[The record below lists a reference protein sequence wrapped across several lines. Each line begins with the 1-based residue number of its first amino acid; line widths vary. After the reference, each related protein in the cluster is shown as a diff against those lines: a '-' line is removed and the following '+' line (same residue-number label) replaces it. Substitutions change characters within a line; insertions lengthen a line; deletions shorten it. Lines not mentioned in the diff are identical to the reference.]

1 MSSLL
6 RLRGGLLA
14 VALFVPASAAQAA
27 PAPDENAVKID
38 KYLPDD
44 TGGVF
49 VVDVK
54 QILASKTFTKE
65 LKKQVEELLKLDQV
79 QMVLKDTGFDPLK
92 DIDRVVLAITPGA
105 EGMSGPFL
113 LVEGRFD
120 AAKLTAKAADL
131 AKQFPIIKEIEI
143 GKTKAYE
150 LGLPGQP
157 AYVALVD
164 KGVFVLSAS
173 KPEMAETIEKAG
185 GKRKTE
191 FKSKS
196 LAKLIAKMD
205 PQLAVN
211 VACAGEMPTGGS
223 ARSVPG
229 GGIVRMVRTLAD
241 EGIDA
246 VTGGVSVGED
256 IKGKIHFTTRD
267 ADTAKKLAAEFE
279 VGLARMHE
287 EIAREAVRN
296 KDLAPVVEVVK
307 TIKSSVNEQTI
318 TTEGKGTAAS
328 VEAFIKA
335 MFFEFGRAE
344 TPVPPPPAP
353 AKAIPPPPAPGK

>member
-1 MSSLL
+1 MSSLF
-6 RLRGGLLA
+6 RWCGGLLG
-14 VALFVPASAAQAA
+14 VALLLAASAAQAA
-27 PAPDENAVKID
+27 PAPDEPAVKID

-54 QILASKTFTKE
+54 QILASKSFTKD

-105 EGMSGPFL
+105 QGMSGPFL

-120 AAKLTAKAADL
+120 AAKLTAKLADL
-131 AKQFPIIKEIEI
+131 GKQFPIIKEIEI

-164 KGVFVLSAS
+164 KGVFVLTAS
-173 KPEMAETIEKAG
+173 KTEMAEAVEKAG

-191 FKSKS
+191 FKSKG

-205 PQLAVN
+205 PKLAVN
-211 VACAGEMPTGGS
+211 VACAGEMVTGGS
-223 ARSVPG
+223 AQSDLPG
-229 GGIVRMVRTLAD
+229 GPRRITVRTLAD
-241 EGIDA
+241 EGIDS
-246 VTGGVSVGED
+246 VTGGVTVGDD
-256 IKGKIHFTTRD
+256 IQGTIHFTTRD
-267 ADTAKKLAAEFE
+267 ADTAKKMAAQFE
-279 VGLARMHE
+279 VGLARAHE
-287 EIAREAVRN
+287 EITREAVRN
-296 KDLAPVVEVVK
+296 KDLAPVAEVVK

-318 TTEGKGTAAS
+318 TMEGKGTASS
-328 VEAFIKA
+328 VEALIKA
-335 MFFEFGRAE
+335 WFIEVKREA
-344 TPVPPPPAP
+344 PVPPPPPP
-353 AKAIPPPPAPGK
+353 AK